1 MSETL
6 KVRELIRDQ
15 QESLD
20 LCWLAGRGA
29 AERLV
34 GGLWDPLERSSEEG
48 SKEGLVVVVG
58 SFGDDDLAQMCPHY
72 LPKLLREHPA
82 AIILGRCVHPPEGF
96 AGEAETLGVPVL
108 RSKLDKHYLVEEL
121 RLYLAHLLAE
131 RLTCHGVFLDVHGA
145 GVLLQGK
152 AAVGK
157 SELALEL
164 LSRGHRIVA
173 DDSILFARTGPH
185 TLSGICPPLLQG
197 FMEVRG
203 LGILNIRRLFGEGSL
218 KRKKNLQLIIALE
231 RVNEDDLAGSEL
243 FTDRLHGSRSYETL
257 LGVQVPRVVIPV
269 SAGRNLA
276 TLVEIAVRQ
285 HIQRKWGYNAPE
297 HFIERHS
304 RFLEE
309 NMNTDCSGPVTAPPD

>member
-1 MSETL
+1 MSEL
-6 KVRELIRDQ
+6 RVRELIRDQ

-20 LCWLAGRGA
+20 LTWLGGRDFA
-29 AERLV
+29 DRQV
-34 GGLWDPLERSSEEG
+34 TGLWDPMERHAEEG
-48 SKEGLVVVVG
+48 PKEGLVVVVG
-58 SFGDDDLAQMCPHY
+58 SFGDDDVAQMCPHY
-72 LPKLLREHPA
+72 LPRLLRERPA

-96 AGEAETLGVPVL
+96 AAAAEVEQVPVL
-108 RSKLDKHYLVEEL
+108 HSKLDKHYLVEEL

-131 RLTCHGVFLDVHGA
+131 RITCHGVFLDVHGA

-164 LSRGHRIVA
+164 LGRGHRIVA

-203 LGILNIRRLFGEGSL
+203 LGVLNVRRLFGEGAL

-231 RVNEDDLAGSEL
+231 RINDEDLASSEW
-243 FTDRLHGSRSYETL
+243 FVDRLHGSRSYETL
-257 LGVQVPRVVIPV
+257 LGVQVPRVVLPV

-285 HIQRKWGYNAPE
+285 HIQRKWGYNATE
-297 HFIERHS
+297 HFIERHN
-304 RFLEE
+304 RFLNDDAPEASA
-309 NMNTDCSGPVTAPPD
+309 TPAGPKP